1 LAEKAALITG
11 GSSGIGL
18 AVARALGEDGYGVT
32 IAARRPDKLEQA
44 AAELRDAGLD
54 VLHVAA
60 NMVEEDDIRRMLEA
74 HKERFGRLDVLMNN
88 AGLGIGGL
96 IEAAD
101 TKKLDMQL
109 DVNLRAVYLT
119 TRDAIPLL
127 KEAAKQKS
135 NGGGGAMI
143 FNTASI
149 AGKQPQGWL
158 AAYSATKAAV
168 IALTE
173 ATGKEL
179 ANDGVRC
186 TAICPG
192 FVDTPMTDWA
202 RSQGVPGEEMIRPE
216 DIAEI
221 VRCLLSLSPAAIVPE
236 VMIVRPQELASSAGP

>member
-1 LAEKAALITG
+1 MADKAALITG

-32 IAARRPDKLEQA
+32 VAARRPDKLEQA
-44 AAELRDAGLD
+44 AAELRDAGID
-54 VLHVAA
+54 AHHVAA
-60 NMVEEDDIRRMLEA
+60 NMVEEVDIRRMLDS
-74 HKERFGRLDVLMNN
+74 HRERFGRLDVLMNN

-96 IEAAD
+96 IEAAE

-119 TRDAIPLL
+119 TRDAIPML
-127 KEAAKQKS
+127 KEAAK
-135 NGGGGAMI
+135 NGGAMI
-143 FNTASI
+143 VNTASI

-221 VRCLLSLSPAAIVPE
+221 VRCLLRLSPAAIVPE
-236 VMIVRPQELASSAGP
+236 VMIVRPQELAGGAGP

>member
-1 LAEKAALITG
+1 LADKAALITG

-32 IAARRPDKLEQA
+32 IAARRPDKLEHA
-44 AAELRDAGLD
+44 AAELRDAGID

-74 HKERFGRLDVLMNN
+74 HRERFGRLDVLMNN

-96 IEAAD
+96 IEAAE

-119 TRDAIPLL
+119 TRDAIPML
-127 KEAAKQKS
+127 KEAG
-135 NGGGGAMI
+135 NDGGAML

-192 FVDTPMTDWA
+192 FVDTAMTDWA

-221 VRCLLSLSPAAIVPE
+221 VRCLIRLSPAAIVPE
-236 VMIVRPQELASSAGP
+236 VMIVRPQELAGGASP

>member
-1 LAEKAALITG
+1 LADKAALITG

-18 AVARALGEDGYGVT
+18 AVARALGEDGYAVT
-32 IAARRPDKLEQA
+32 IAARRPDKLERA
-44 AAELRDAGLD
+44 AAELRDAGID
-54 VLHVAA
+54 VHHVAA
-60 NMVEEDDIRRMLEA
+60 NMVEEEDIQRMLES
-74 HKERFGRLDVLMNN
+74 HRERFGRLDLLMNN

-96 IEAAD
+96 IEAAE

-119 TRDAIPLL
+119 TRDAIPML
-127 KEAAKQKS
+127 KEAAK
-135 NGGGGAMI
+135 NGGAMI
-143 FNTASI
+143 VNTASI

-158 AAYSATKAAV
+158 AAYSASKAAV

-202 RSQGVPGEEMIRPE
+202 RSQGVPGEDMIRPE
-216 DIAEI
+216 DIAAI

-236 VMIVRPQELASSAGP
+236 VMIVRPQELAGSAGP

>member
-1 LAEKAALITG
+1 LADKAALITG

-44 AAELRDAGLD
+44 AAELRDADID

-60 NMVEEDDIRRMLEA
+60 NMVEEEDIRRMIDA

-127 KEAAKQKS
+127 KESGK
-135 NGGGGAMI
+135 NGGAMI

-202 RSQGVPGEEMIRPE
+202 RSQGVPGDEMIRPE

-221 VRCLLSLSPAAIVPE
+221 VRCLLRLSPAAIVPE
-236 VMIVRPQELASSAGP
+236 VMIVRPQELAGGAGP